1 MDWEDV
7 LILRFIYKIDL
18 RTELSSISPR
28 LYVDLHD
35 AAINID
41 KDSYKYS
48 KADDVKA
55 LSDILFNKLEKYI
68 VLYPYGYIKKQL
80 IAFIEEKC
88 RSLGE
93 GDKENEQ
100 NINILA
106 EYPIAYCIIFA
117 SLHGEKEILDD
128 ISRLTKIRLNNK
140 YGVVRRKI
148 LWEYSIP
155 IFISVAA
162 VFISFSVPFVEK
174 FLSNEER
181 IERCQIINPTP

>member
-1 MDWEDV
+1 M
-7 LILRFIYKIDL
+7 ILRFIYKIDL

-55 LSDILFNKLEKYI
+55 LSDVLFNKLEKYI

-128 ISRLTKIRLNNK
+128 ISKLTKTRLNNK
-140 YGVVRRKI
+140 YSVVRRK
-148 LWEYSIP
+148 LFREHWVTLVVSL
-155 IFISVAA
+155 ISLA
-162 VFISFSVPFVEK
+162 ISFFALFK
-174 FLSNEER
+174 GR
-181 IERCQIINPTP
+181 